1 MDLETW
7 TKPRV
12 DTLRLRR
19 LFVGS
24 IVGAVT
30 VTASLVFVILS
41 STGAAAQMEEDE
53 GPIEVQLAREPE
65 PEPPPPPPPPQAEKP
80 KVAAP
85 KPRIASPLTIP
96 DDEPEEKDPTPA
108 QTTAEVEEEEP
119 APAPAVA
126 TTVAPPPP
134 PPPPKPKLV
143 VKKPVRLTEDMPKP
157 VQTVMKTPEYPPAAK
172 LAGIEG
178 VVIVKYVVGED
189 GSVRDARVLKGP
201 PELTEACLA
210 AVRTWRFQPMIVD
223 GAPISFVKIAR
234 FPFRIR

>member
-1 MDLETW
+1 MDLATW
-7 TKPRV
+7 TTPRV

-19 LFVGS
+19 LLVGS
-24 IVGAVT
+24 IVGSIT
-30 VTASLVFVILS
+30 VTASLAFVILS
-41 STGAAAQMEEDE
+41 STGAAAQVEEDD
-53 GPIEVQLAREPE
+53 GPIEVQLATAAE
-65 PEPPPPPPPPQAEKP
+65 PEPPPPPPPPTEKP
-80 KVAAP
+80 KVATP
-85 KPRIASPLTIP
+85 KPRIASPLTVP
-96 DDEPEEKDPTPA
+96 LDKPEEKDPTPA
-108 QTTAEVEEEEP
+108 QMTPEVEEEEP
-119 APAPAVA
+119 AAAPAVA

-134 PPPPKPKLV
+134 PPPKPKAV
-143 VKKPVRLTEDMPKP
+143 VRKPVRLTEDMPKP
-157 VQTVMKTPEYPPAAK
+157 VQTVMKTPEYPSSAK

-189 GSVRDARVLKGP
+189 GSVRDAKVLKGP

>member
-7 TKPRV
+7 TVHRV
-12 DTLRLRR
+12 DTLRIRR

-30 VTASLVFVILS
+30 VTASLSFVILS
-41 STGAAAQMEEDE
+41 STGAAAQVEEDD
-53 GPIEVQLAREPE
+53 GPIEVQLAKEAE
-65 PEPPPPPPPPQAEKP
+65 PEPPPPPPPPPAER
-80 KVAAP
+80 KVSAP
-85 KPRIASPLTIP
+85 KPRIASPMAVPL
-96 DDEPEEKDPTPA
+96 DKPEEKDPTPT
-108 QTTAEVEEEEP
+108 QLEPEVEEEEQKP
-119 APAPAVA
+119 VAAVA

-134 PPPPKPKLV
+134 PPPPKA
-143 VKKPVRLTEDMPKP
+143 KPVVRQPIRLTEDMPKP
-157 VQTVMKTPEYPPAAK
+157 VQTVMKTPEYPSSAK

-189 GSVRDARVLKGP
+189 GSVRDAKVLKGP

-210 AVRTWRFQPMIVD
+210 AVRTWRFQPMVVD
-223 GAPISFVKIAR
+223 GAPIAFVKIAR